1 MKSSDKVSLSVPL
14 KAEYVSVVRLT
25 ASGIASRAGLDI
37 DSIED
42 IKVALSEVMGK
53 IIENQPSIDRIT
65 IDFVYQRDGIG
76 INIDIPESMPDL
88 FDNEDD
94 KFALAIIKS
103 LIDDMEMIKDDHVVI
118 TMVKKLGKAV

>member
-1 MKSSDKVSLSVPL
+1 MKSADTVSLCIPL

-25 ASGIASRAGLDI
+25 ASGVASRAGFDI

-42 IKVALSEVMGK
+42 IKVALSEVLGK
-53 IIENQPSIDRIT
+53 IIENQPSIDRIN
-65 IDFVYQRDGIG
+65 IDFVLQGDGISV
-76 INIDIPESMPDL
+76 NIDIPESIPDL
-88 FDNEDD
+88 FNNEED

-103 LIDDMEMIKDDHVVI
+103 LMDDMEMIRQDHIVI